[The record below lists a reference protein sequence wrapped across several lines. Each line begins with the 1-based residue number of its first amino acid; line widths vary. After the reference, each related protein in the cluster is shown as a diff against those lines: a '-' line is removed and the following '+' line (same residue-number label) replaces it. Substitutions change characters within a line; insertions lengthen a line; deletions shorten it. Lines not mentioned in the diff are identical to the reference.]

1 MISLALIQLM
11 LIALVLIQLVMIA
24 LELISLVMIALVQI
38 CSNGAD
44 PTGDDS
50 IDTESTD
57 ACVHIPEIS
66 TRSNKI
72 AQIYLPDLPLFA
84 PLQSSS
90 SAIGIEVIQ
99 IRNPAFF

>member
-1 MISLALIQLM
+1 M
-11 LIALVLIQLVMIA
+11 LIPLQRTGDD
-24 LELISLVMIALVQI
+24 ISGANPTGDDSTRADFTGYASIGAD
-38 CSNGAD
+38 SNGAD
-44 PTGDDS
+44 PTGVDS